1 MVRGLV
7 DGVTVAMSVMA
18 AALPVLVFAVNP
30 GKAAWT
36 VPGGGTTVMTVRGP
50 AGSVEARLAAGR
62 LRSPCC
68 GAVLARWGWARRRV
82 VAMPSGPEEFR
93 PRRGRCRRCGRTHV
107 LLPAV
112 LWSRRR
118 YGAAVIMTVLMLAA
132 TAAAAGRVP
141 ARPWLATPGEGRR
154 LVPAST
160 AWSWRSRF
168 AGRAGALREGLMAL
182 LPAAAGPGAARA
194 LVPAGSAAGDCLAA
208 LEAVTAGLRR
218 FGGLA
223 AVAAH
228 EVAAHLTGGLWLAPA
243 VPAVGFNTSL
253 DGAGVIVPS

>member
-1 MVRGLV
+1 MRGLL

-68 GAVLARWGWARRRV
+68 GAVLARWGWARPRV
-82 VAMPSGPEEFR
+82 VAMFTGPEECC

-107 LLPAV
+107 LLPAD

-118 YGAAVIMTVLMLAA
+118 YGAAVIMAVLVLAA
-132 TAAAAGRVP
+132 TAAVAGRVP
-141 ARPWLATPGEGRR
+141 ARPWLRTPGGGRR

-168 AGRAGALREGLMAL
+168 AGQAAALREGLMAL
-182 LPAAAGPGAARA
+182 LPLAAGPDAARA

-218 FGGLA
+218 LGGLA

-228 EVAAHLTGGLWLAPA
+228 EVAAHLTAGRWLAPA
-243 VPAVGFNTSL
+243 VPALSINTTW
-253 DGAGVIVPS
+253 DAAGVIAPS

>member
-1 MVRGLV
+1 VRGLL

-18 AALPVLVFAVNP
+18 AALPVFLFALVP
-30 GKAAWT
+30 GEGRLGGA
-36 VPGGGTTVMTVRGP
+36 GGGTTVMTVRGS
-50 AGSVEARLAAGR
+50 AESVEARLVAGR

-68 GAVLARWGWARRRV
+68 GAVLARWGWARPRV
-82 VAMPSGPEEFR
+82 VAMFTGPEECC
-93 PRRGRCRRCGRTHV
+93 PRRGRCRCGRTHV
-107 LLPAV
+107 LLPAD

-118 YGAAVIMTVLMLAA
+118 YGAAVIMAVLVLAA
-132 TAAAAGRVP
+132 TAAVAGRVP
-141 ARPWLATPGEGRR
+141 ARPWLRTPGGGRC

-168 AGRAGALREGLMAL
+168 SGRAAALRQALMAL
-182 LPAAAGPGAARA
+182 LPAAAGPEAARA
-194 LVPAGSAAGDCLAA
+194 LVPAGSPEGDCLAA

-228 EVAAHLTGGLWLAPA
+228 EVAAHLTGGRWLAPA
-243 VPAVGFNTSL
+243 VPAVRFDTGL
-253 DGAGVIVPS
+253 DAAVGIAPW